1 MGDTCQVATLRK
13 PLEKE
18 VLEPRPSSVT
28 DVAARHPLSSM
39 PHCIGEEYRIG
50 NLDIWVIPEYAQTVL
65 GVDPAVLQQQLED
78 NYPVRGAGDA
88 IEWASMSAS
97 RGRGSRRSSPSSTPA
112 RSARPTYAKR
122 GGRRACGLR
131 VGPSAIDP
139 RPVAVRDWLAMRV
152 AAARVRRAGGASRD
166 GMGLRG
172 GECTQTEM

>member
-78 NYPVRGAGDA
+78 NYPPLGVALAVLIFPIGV
-88 IEWASMSAS
+88 ILCCTMKEKQCVICN
-97 RGRGSRRSSPSSTPA
+97 RSFS
-112 RSARPTYAKR
+112 
-122 GGRRACGLR
+122 
-131 VGPSAIDP
+131 
-139 RPVAVRDWLAMRV
+139 
-152 AAARVRRAGGASRD
+152 
-166 GMGLRG
+166 
-172 GECTQTEM
+172 